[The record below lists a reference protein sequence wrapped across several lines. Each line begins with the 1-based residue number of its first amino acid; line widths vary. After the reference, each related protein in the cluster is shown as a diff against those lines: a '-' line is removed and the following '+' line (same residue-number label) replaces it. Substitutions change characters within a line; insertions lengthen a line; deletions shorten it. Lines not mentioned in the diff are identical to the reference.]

1 MSVPSP
7 CVKICRL
14 DPAGRVCTGC
24 FRSLDEIAGWLQMDD
39 AARLAALAACERRR
53 EGIRP
58 G

>member
-14 DPAGRVCTGC
+14 DASGRVCTGC
-24 FRSLDEIAGWLQMDD
+24 YRSLAEIAGWLQMDD

-53 EGIRP
+53 EGITP

>member
-14 DPAGRVCTGC
+14 DPTGRVCTGC
-24 FRSLDEIAGWLQMDD
+24 YRSLDEIANWLRLDD
-39 AARLAALAACERRR
+39 AARLAALAACQRRR
-53 EGIRP
+53 EGITP